1 MGGGWE
7 GNQGKERKKL
17 KGEDVILTYSV
28 LQPQSKHGSLLFC
41 LQPSDNTAHCTWNVL
56 SPSAHVE
63 ICSFRDQLKHFFE
76 EAPLVSDSEGVI
88 SQNSY
93 LAVGKDR
100 QEEMA
105 DGKAN

>member
-7 GNQGKERKKL
+7 GSQGKERKKL

-28 LQPQSKHGSLLFC
+28 LQQRSKHGSLLFC
-41 LQPSDNTAHCTWNVL
+41 LQPSDNTAHYTWNVL

-63 ICSFRDQLKHFFE
+63 TRSFRDWFKHFFE

-105 DGKAN
+105 DGKAD